1 MPFCYNHTM
10 KHIFLILAI
19 VSQIASAKVISATYE
34 VSYGIFQAMGIADA
48 RFEIKE
54 DQTYA
59 IRIEARTT
67 GIAKLLT
74 NNRIETYESHG
85 SLVDGV
91 LIPQKYIKIRRTD
104 SKKTTKI
111 YTFDH
116 VNKIVWRENI
126 QSDEWDKVKN
136 EFYASE
142 DVLSLFFNFK
152 NHMKIRKDRPFY
164 VIGGNKKD
172 GRIDINFPRDEA
184 LTQMQEKLE
193 MKQGNFIKVVLNDRI
208 FSSAQGELLIN
219 LDSEGLCEKAI
230 LEDVLLFG
238 DIVGKRIK

>member
-1 MPFCYNHTM
+1 M
-10 KHIFLILAI
+10 KSLFLLLALF
-19 VSQIASAKVISATYE
+19 SYLSHAKTLTATYE
-34 VSYGIFQAMGIADA
+34 VSYGIFEALGVADA
-48 RFEIKE
+48 RLEIKE
-54 DQTYA
+54 DQTYS
-59 IRIEARTT
+59 IRIEARTS

-85 SLVDGV
+85 SVVNGV

-104 SKKTTKI
+104 SKKSTKI

-116 VNKIVWRENI
+116 VNKTVWRENI

-152 NHMKIRKDRPFY
+152 THLKSRKDRPFY
-164 VIGGNKKD
+164 VVGGNKKD

-184 LTQMQEKLE
+184 LSKMQEKLE
-193 MKQGNFIKVVLNDRI
+193 MKEGDFVKVVLNDRI

-219 LDSEGLCEKAI
+219 LNQDGLCEKAI

-238 DIVGKRIK
+238 DVVGKRIK